1 MTCHR
6 WRMTSTRTPTRRAP
20 TLIVYVQVGLALV
33 AATILGFRAARTA
46 IGQAVP
52 EVDTTSHLLGA
63 LAVGVAAS
71 LTVAAAVLL
80 LAGRRGPALAALG
93 VTLLM
98 ELVILGAVA
107 SPPRL
112 IAALPL
118 GLAMAL
124 FVLTRPVPAGAPRTA
139 AAVVALLLMLPVGF
153 QYLVSGLVVP
163 APDLY
168 GMYALFALLLAG
180 TAILA
185 RRRSWW
191 VLAVPPLAAGLWF
204 LLISIGGQYFGW
216 QP

>member
-1 MTCHR
+1 
-6 WRMTSTRTPTRRAP
+6 MTSTRTPTRRAP

-139 AAVVALLLMLPVGF
+139 AAVALLLMLPVGF

>member
-1 MTCHR
+1 
-6 WRMTSTRTPTRRAP
+6 MTSTRTPTRRAP

-52 EVDTTSHLLGA
+52 EVDTTSHLLVA

>member
-1 MTCHR
+1 
-6 WRMTSTRTPTRRAP
+6 MTSTRTPTRRAP

>member
-1 MTCHR
+1 
-6 WRMTSTRTPTRRAP
+6 
-20 TLIVYVQVGLALV
+20 
-33 AATILGFRAARTA
+33 
-46 IGQAVP
+46 
-52 EVDTTSHLLGA
+52 
-63 LAVGVAAS
+63 
-71 LTVAAAVLL
+71 
-80 LAGRRGPALAALG
+80 
-93 VTLLM
+93 
-98 ELVILGAVA
+98 
-107 SPPRL
+107 
-112 IAALPL
+112 
-118 GLAMAL
+118 
-124 FVLTRPVPAGAPRTA
+124 
-139 AAVVALLLMLPVGF
+139 VALLLMLPVGF